1 MPPGRPK
8 IYLTSEE
15 KTLANRAKCKR
26 SYHKLKE
33 IGCTDRPRPAGT
45 GRPRIYKTPEEK
57 VLANRAKSKRNYHK
71 QKAAIG
77 SRRAVRYRAE
87 NTTNRRLR
95 NAVQDRVTPSNNPVD
110 IPGWMALVRQTSDKF
125 NTMVHGNIKKYMEE
139 LHRRFLV
146 AHKHNTYT
154 DVIIKIE
161 TMESTIKRC
170 QDALLQLS
178 GIDNNFREA
187 EVEGK
192 KIKEALS
199 CLEDVLCA
207 LMEGET
213 EFFQMYKSKEFMYQ
227 SL

>member
-33 IGCTDRPRPAGT
+33 TGCTDRPRPAGT

-71 QKAAIG
+71 KQLLALAAPCDI
-77 SRRAVRYRAE
+77 E
-87 NTTNRRLR
+87 LR
-95 NAVQDRVTPSNNPVD
+95 IQPTGDSEMRFKTGNNPVD